1 MQIITSVY
9 QSNDG
14 HIFQGVRAHDEC
26 RQYEIAMN
34 LRHIKTRLNEIGY
47 EETDVAEPYN
57 EIFPRRHGGRLYH
70 AKPRNE
76 DEYKGFLDYVYFTA
90 GEPSELTEARKM
102 NPIFPMD
109 LSVVVHRGTK
119 RPHATILQAEIA
131 AGLRNGTMQPVE
143 MVPLQSTAL
152 VPVMATVETKTH
164 RAAEPRRITWNGV
177 TKTVREWADEL
188 GITPRTL
195 YSRLKKFSLEDAM
208 TKTGGELQWLSR
220 RKKNS

>member
-47 EETDVAEPYN
+47 EETDVVEPYN

-90 GEPSELTEARKM
+90 GEPRELTEARKM

-152 VPVMATVETKTH
+152 VVAATVGTKTR
-164 RAAEPRRITWNGV
+164 RAAEPRVVTWNGV

-188 GITPRTL
+188 GITTL
-195 YSRLKKFSLEDAM
+195 SLTRRLNEYALEDAM
-208 TKTGGELQWLSR
+208 TRSTSELKRMSMMK
-220 RKKNS
+220 RKS

>member
-90 GEPSELTEARKM
+90 GEPRELTEARKM
-102 NPIFPMD
+102 NPVFPMD
-109 LSVVVHRGTK
+109 LSVVVHKGSK

-131 AGLRNGTMQPVE
+131 AGLRNGTMKPVE

-152 VPVMATVETKTH
+152 V
-164 RAAEPRRITWNGV
+164 V
-177 TKTVREWADEL
+177 TKTVSVKRRYNASPITYNGETHSLAEWARHYQ
-188 GITPRTL
+188 INYKTL
-195 YSRLKKFSLEDAM
+195 YGRLKRMSFEEAI
-208 TKTGGELQWLSR
+208 
-220 RKKNS
+220 KN

>member
-47 EETDVAEPYN
+47 EETDVAELYN
-57 EIFPRRHGGRLYH
+57 DIFPRRHGGRLYH

-90 GEPSELTEARKM
+90 GEPRELTETRKM

-131 AGLRNGTMQPVE
+131 AGLRNGTVQPVD

-152 VPVMATVETKTH
+152 VVTATVGTKRN
-164 RAAEPRRITWNGV
+164 RAVEPRVVTWNGV

-188 GITPRTL
+188 GITTL
-195 YSRLKKFSLEDAM
+195 SLTRRLNKYALEDAM
-208 TKTGGELQWLSR
+208 TRSTSELKRLSMMK
-220 RKKNS
+220 RKS